1 MFCLANN
8 PFTIFTQA
16 LLVFLF
22 FLLGATSITNL
33 SRKTS
38 KCGFQF
44 HPPTRLLK
52 LQLCSNIFLLKNI
65 LHRYYRKQN
74 NCKTYYIILYY
85 TILYYTI
92 LYYTILYYI
101 ILYYTILYYTVLHYT
116 SLYYTILYYTTL
128 YYTILYMA
136 LTYYYPMITFFHQ
149 NKYYN
154 QNNKIFH
161 LVSHMALPQAAHW
174 SVRRSLRVLFQEV
187 LVSMHNFEQRT
198 TLK

>member
-92 LYYTILYYI
+92 LYYI
-101 ILYYTILYYTVLHYT
+101 ILYYTILYYTIPYYIILYYITLHYII
-116 SLYYTILYYTTL
+116 LYYTILH
-128 YYTILYMA
+128 YTILY
-136 LTYYYPMITFFHQ
+136 YIWH
-149 NKYYN
+149 
-154 QNNKIFH
+154 
-161 LVSHMALPQAAHW
+161 
-174 SVRRSLRVLFQEV
+174 
-187 LVSMHNFEQRT
+187 
-198 TLK
+198 

>member
-1 MFCLANN
+1 MFCLVNN

-16 LLVFLF
+16 LLVLLF

-38 KCGFQF
+38 KCRFQF

-92 LYYTILYYI
+92 LYYI
-101 ILYYTILYYTVLHYT
+101 ILYYTILYYIILYCTTLHYIILYYTILHYT
-116 SLYYTILYYTTL
+116 ILYYTILYYTIL
-128 YYTILYMA
+128 YYTIYGITL
-136 LTYYYPMITFFHQ
+136 LTIP
-149 NKYYN
+149 
-154 QNNKIFH
+154 
-161 LVSHMALPQAAHW
+161 
-174 SVRRSLRVLFQEV
+174 
-187 LVSMHNFEQRT
+187 
-198 TLK
+198 

>member
-1 MFCLANN
+1 MWFSVPSTHAPL
-8 PFTIFTQA
+8 
-16 LLVFLF
+16 
-22 FLLGATSITNL
+22 
-33 SRKTS
+33 KTS
-38 KCGFQF
+38 VMFKYFF
-44 HPPTRLLK
+44 IKKYPTQVLQKTEQLQNLL
-52 LQLCSNIFLLKNI
+52 
-65 LHRYYRKQN
+65 YY
-74 NCKTYYIILYY
+74 TVLYYTLLYY

-92 LYYTILYYI
+92 LYYT

-161 LVSHMALPQAAHW
+161 LVSHMALPQAAH
-174 SVRRSLRVLFQEV
+174 
-187 LVSMHNFEQRT
+187 
-198 TLK
+198 